1 MKKPSLH
8 LPGMKTAKPKG
19 MKMPAMKT
27 GKMPGM
33 KGAGKMAKPVAVE
46 PKDEVLYGGSAG
58 GGMIDAPK
66 KDKGGLF

>member
-1 MKKPSLH
+1 MKKPSLRM
-8 LPGMKTAKPKG
+8 PGMKTAKPKG
-19 MKMPAMKT
+19 LKMPAMKT

-46 PKDEVLYGGSAG
+46 PEAEPMMTGGS
-58 GGMIDAPK
+58 APK